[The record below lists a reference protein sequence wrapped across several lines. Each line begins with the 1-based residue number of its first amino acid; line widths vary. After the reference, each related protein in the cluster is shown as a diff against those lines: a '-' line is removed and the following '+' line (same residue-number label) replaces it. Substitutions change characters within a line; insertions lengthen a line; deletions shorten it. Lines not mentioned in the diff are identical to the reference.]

1 MKISHKQHVFV
12 VAHAEEANIHPLQPT
27 LKGSYVFSFNHQREY
42 VWDWICYKAPA
53 KVEELFA
60 KTDGNKFASINAPT
74 AGAREEKG
82 VDVGC

>member
-1 MKISHKQHVFV
+1 MS
-12 VAHAEEANIHPLQPT
+12 ET
-27 LKGSYVFSFNHQREY
+27 EY
-42 VWDWICYKAPA
+42 RYKAPA